1 MRLKRFVSAFV
12 LTAAFRIL
20 SVNAIADNSGN
31 EINREQFADVLVSF
45 LYFAGV
51 LVLIYVILV
60 LVNKWGKKHQK
71 DGKDGENE
79 KNKAKKEDNE
89 SSLLKK
95 SPDGKSEKTDGNMR
109 KSDNDRVKSSANTE
123 NIENTGDKEE

>member
-1 MRLKRFVSAFV
+1 MRLKRFVSTFV

-20 SVNAIADNSGN
+20 SVNTIADNSVN

-71 DGKDGENE
+71 DGKHGGTEKEEAETEN
-79 KNKAKKEDNE
+79 NE
-89 SSLLKK
+89 GSLLKK
-95 SPDGKSEKTDGNMR
+95 EHDDKSDKRMR
-109 KSDNDRVKSSANTE
+109 KANDDATKASVNS
-123 NIENTGDKEE
+123 ENTGDKKE